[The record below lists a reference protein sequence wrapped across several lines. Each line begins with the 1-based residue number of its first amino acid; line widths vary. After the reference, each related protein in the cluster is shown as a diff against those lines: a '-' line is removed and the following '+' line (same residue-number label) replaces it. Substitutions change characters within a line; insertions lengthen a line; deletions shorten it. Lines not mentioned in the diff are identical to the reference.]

1 MKIMQFANTKVGMV
15 VALSAIAGL
24 AVYVAGKQ
32 VVETVGDVGNAIN
45 PINNDNVFAV
55 GVDSV
60 GAKLTGNADFKLGV
74 WVYDKFNDEYD
85 PSEPIRNDGVWA
97 GVPTR

>member
-45 PINNDNVFAV
+45 PVNDNNVFAV

-60 GAKLTGNADFKLGV
+60 GAKLTGDVDFKLGG
-74 WVYDKFNDEYD
+74 WLYDKMNDKYD
-85 PSEPIRNDGVWA
+85 PNETVRNDGVWA